1 MSPPLTMSSVSVRL
15 SDMNT
20 TRYVPCTT
28 HQYHEGPTTCADVV
42 LNHGQPIL
50 YRARYD
56 AQTAAIYARAS
67 QRKSVTS

>member
-1 MSPPLTMSSVSVRL
+1 
-15 SDMNT
+15 MNT